1 MIKVTEF
8 CEVTKAAAWLP
19 ELRYVP
25 GLPPLEGIVV
35 VVSAQLAGMGD
46 MILSSYNFWVRL
58 AVQFTCICM
67 VLIKRTRNEGFDA
80 ELPGTISTSE

>member
-1 MIKVTEF
+1 M
-8 CEVTKAAAWLP
+8 AAGAVRAW
-19 ELRYVP
+19 
-25 GLPPLEGIVV
+25 
-35 VVSAQLAGMGD
+35 SAATRGHRRRCVCRARMGD